1 MDREQRIDCL
11 VTKILSGDE
20 SLIYE
25 LWRELDDLCAWY
37 CRKLLRQLPEAFKLE
52 FGDLYNCGFIAL
64 CDALQ
69 CYSTEKQAKFSK
81 YYLFYLTGAIYREN
95 RLSVGG
101 HYKDGRRRFDP
112 IITGGTIS
120 LDAPTDESQETPEP
134 LYNFLSNEQIESLSI
149 DTVEQAMER
158 IYLEQLHA
166 VMEDLISN
174 LPKDQQFLIR
184 QKYYIGADCTQIAE
198 KLNIDRSQIY
208 PLEDRA
214 LLTLRKCGQAVSL
227 ESFLNDE
234 INYYAG
240 TGITRFK
247 ESGSS
252 STERL
257 ALRRIEIEDRFE
269 KLYGKT
275 IIDLVSPKVI

>member
-37 CRKLLRQLPEAFKLE
+37 CRKLLQQLPEAFKLE
-52 FGDLYNCGFIAL
+52 YGDLYNCGFIAL

-81 YYLFYLTGAIYREN
+81 YYLFYLTGAVYREN

-112 IITGGTIS
+112 IITGRTIS

-134 LYNFLSNEQIESLSI
+134 LYNFLSNEQIESPSI
-149 DTVEQAMER
+149 DMLEQAMER
-158 IYLEQLHA
+158 LYLEQLHA

-184 QKYYIGADCTQIAE
+184 QKYYIGADCVQIAE

-208 PLEDRA
+208 PLEDQA
-214 LLTLRKCGQAVSL
+214 LITLRKRGHAVGL
-227 ESFLNDE
+227 ESFLDDE
-234 INYYAG
+234 INYYTG

-257 ALRRIEIEDRFE
+257 ALRRIDLEARFK
-269 KLYGKT
+269 KLLGRNIT
-275 IIDLVSPKVI
+275 ENNLND

>member
-1 MDREQRIDCL
+1 MDREQRIDGL
-11 VTKILSGDE
+11 VMKILSGDG

-25 LWRELDDLCAWY
+25 LWRELDDLCGWY

-52 FGDLYNCGFIAL
+52 FEDLYNCGFIAL

-69 CYSTEKQAKFSK
+69 HCSSEKYAKFSQ

-95 RLSVGG
+95 RLSTGG

-112 IITGGTIS
+112 IITDGTIS
-120 LDAPTDESQETPEP
+120 LDAPNDESKEKPEP
-134 LYNFLSNEQIESLSI
+134 LYNFLSNEQIASPSI

-158 IYLEQLHA
+158 IYFEQLHA
-166 VMEDLISN
+166 VMEDLIST
-174 LPKDQQFLIR
+174 LPEDQQFLIR
-184 QKYYIGADCTQIAE
+184 QKYYIGADGAQIAE
-198 KLNIDRSQIY
+198 NLRVDRSRIY
-208 PLEDRA
+208 PMEDQA
-214 LLTLRKCGQAVSL
+214 LITLRKRGQAVGL

-257 ALRRIEIEDRFE
+257 VLRRIELEARFE
-269 KLYGKT
+269 RLLGRNATENNT
-275 IIDLVSPKVI
+275 I

>member
-1 MDREQRIDCL
+1 MDREQRIDGL
-11 VTKILSGDE
+11 VIKILSGDG

-37 CRKLLRQLPEAFKLE
+37 CRKLLRQLPEVFKLE

-64 CDALQ
+64 RNALQ
-69 CYSTEKQAKFSK
+69 HCSLEKYEKFTT
-81 YYLFYLTGAIYREN
+81 YYLCYLTGTIYQEN
-95 RLSVGG
+95 RLSTGG

-120 LDAPTDESQETPEP
+120 LDAPIDESKEKPEL
-134 LYNFLSNEQIESLSI
+134 LYNFLSNEQIASPSI

-166 VMEDLISN
+166 VMEELISD
-174 LPKDQQFLIR
+174 LPEDQQFLIR
-184 QKYYIGADCTQIAE
+184 QKYYIGADGANIAE
-198 KLNIDRSQIY
+198 KLRIDRSRIY
-208 PLEDRA
+208 PLEDQA
-214 LLTLRKCGQAVSL
+214 LITLRKRGQSVGL
-227 ESFLNDE
+227 ESFLDDE
-234 INYYAG
+234 INYYTG

-257 ALRRIEIEDRFE
+257 ALRRIELEARFE
-269 KLYGKT
+269 MLLGRNATENNT
-275 IIDLVSPKVI
+275 I